1 MNFKKSAPP
10 AVQYYDRTVSPKLVD
25 LLRPGEAL
33 AWLPDHLRK
42 GTGNLSLADIQFR
55 KDAKA
60 RKAGAL
66 QIYVGSTSVLEIL
79 APANGSTTGAP
90 RPPREGF
97 KLTVGAQTYRKVW
110 GDMPTG
116 RLTADELRSAK
127 SSIAAYLRRASEQV
141 TARWLDKESKAHA
154 GFMRRYGFCGDG
166 EGPCLAVDRE
176 VVIGHSTDEVRKKH
190 REQLRKSGR
199 ENKGRVSSEL
209 DALVVLQGGKIGL
222 VELKAAPE
230 GLPDAAAQVLTY
242 LDRFR
247 QLQGLRN
254 GIHGVADLLAQKLDA
269 GLVPK
274 TRGTEAF
281 SGAATLRPVIAI
293 PDEPARWMERWRS
306 MIAKTRREEELT
318 DLLLWRLSPD
328 GEILDEA
335 RAFGGKA

>member
-1 MNFKKSAPP
+1 MNGRKSAQP
-10 AVQYYDRTVSPKLVD
+10 AALYYDRTVSPKLVD
-25 LLRPGEAL
+25 VLRPGGAL
-33 AWLPDHLRK
+33 AWLPDHLRE
-42 GTGNLSLADIQFR
+42 GTGRLSLADIQFR

-66 QIYVGSTSVLEIL
+66 QVYVGSTSVLEIL
-79 APANGSTTGAP
+79 APANGGANGATKP
-90 RPPREGF
+90 LREGF

-116 RLTADELRSAK
+116 RLTADELRSAR
-127 SSIAAYLRRASEQV
+127 SSIAGYLRRASEQV
-141 TARWLDKESKAHA
+141 TERWLDKESKAHS
-154 GFMRRYGFCGDG
+154 GFMRRYGLCGNG
-166 EGPCLAVDRE
+166 EPCVAVDRE
-176 VVIGHSTDEVRKKH
+176 VVIGHSTDEVRRKN

-209 DALVVLQGGKIGL
+209 DALVVLGGGKIGL

-247 QLQGLRN
+247 QLQDHG
-254 GIHGVADLLAQKLDA
+254 GGTIHGVADLLAQKLDA

-274 TRGTEAF
+274 PRGTKAF
-281 SGAATLRPVIAI
+281 SGAAALRPVIAI
-293 PDEPARWMERWRS
+293 PDEAGRWMERWRS
-306 MIAKTRREEELT
+306 VIAKTGREAELA
-318 DLLLWRLSPD
+318 DLVLWRLSPD